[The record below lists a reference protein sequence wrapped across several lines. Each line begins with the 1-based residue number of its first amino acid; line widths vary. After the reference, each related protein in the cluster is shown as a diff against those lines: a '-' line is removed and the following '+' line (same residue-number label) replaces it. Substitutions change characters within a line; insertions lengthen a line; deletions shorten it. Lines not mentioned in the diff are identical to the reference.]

1 MYYASIGIYSLMG
14 VDAAPQAFVPVA
26 DADVEGSVAK
36 KPAGKATVAQT
47 YFTLM
52 KSFVGIGILA
62 LPHAF
67 MQAGYM
73 AATVGILVIGGVTY
87 FCMALLIKSKQ
98 RVQERHGMWA
108 WLPHV
113 HAAADRGITMCCR
126 WHRDVWPHR
135 ARGWG

>member
-98 RVQERHGMWA
+98 RVQERHGMWVLA
-108 WLPHV
+108 
-113 HAAADRGITMCCR
+113 
-126 WHRDVWPHR
+126 HR
-135 ARGWG
+135 AVIRCH